1 MHTQLLHIVHFLGVQ
16 ALADINSC
24 DVPVIFGKYT
34 YRLPFVPK
42 LFQLQVCMGHVGG
55 MSVGS

>member
-24 DVPVIFGKYT
+24 DVPVIFRA
-34 YRLPFVPK
+34 YRFAFCTK
-42 LFQLQVCMGHVGG
+42 II
-55 MSVGS
+55 SVTSVHGSCRRDECG